1 MIIDTDGLRLSAI
14 KRNCFLLFPS
24 RHTNS
29 VSSPDIGRW
38 KLPTRPSRSFT
49 VRFFSFQK
57 SSIPIH
63 SSNNRHF
70 GVSGDYY
77 SRRRVWDQRLQ
88 NARYPSDDCSRRN
101 RILLG
106 YLHISLCARDDT
118 TIGKG
123 KHLYYRCRNN
133 AEDFPAKSSALACC
147 VSARFD
153 FYQWTYA
160 HRFPSHILAQWK

>member
-38 KLPTRPSRSFT
+38 KLPIRPSRSFT

-57 SSIPIH
+57 SSVSTQ
-63 SSNNRHF
+63 SSNRHF
-70 GVSGDYY
+70 CVSGDCR
-77 SRRRVWDQRLQ
+77 SRCQIWDQRLQ

-118 TIGKG
+118 DIGKG
-123 KHLYYRCRNN
+123 KHLYCWFRNN
-133 AEDFPAKSSALACC
+133 AEVSPAKSSALACR

-153 FYQWTYA
+153 FYQ
-160 HRFPSHILAQWK
+160 